1 MTTQNKSFA
10 QPINTA
16 SLVKR
21 MLIGG
26 GIALVLISFFLSGV
40 DEPNPAWPKLWW
52 IRPLVIVPL
61 AGAVGGAFFYYME
74 HISKSGGVARVLA
87 VIAGII
93 VYIIGLWMGSVLGLD
108 GTLWN

>member
-1 MTTQNKSFA
+1 MTSQHKLFA

-26 GIALVLISFFLSGV
+26 GIALVLISLFLSGV
-40 DEPNPAWPKLWW
+40 DEPNPAWPKYWW
-52 IRPLVIVPL
+52 IRPMLVVPF

-87 VIAGII
+87 VIAGLL
-93 VYIIGLWMGSVLGLD
+93 VYI
-108 GTLWN
+108 